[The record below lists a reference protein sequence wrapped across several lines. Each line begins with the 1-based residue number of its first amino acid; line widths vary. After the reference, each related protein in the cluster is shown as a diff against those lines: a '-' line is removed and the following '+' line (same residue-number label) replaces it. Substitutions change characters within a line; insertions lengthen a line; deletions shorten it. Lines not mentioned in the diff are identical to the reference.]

1 MEKRELGEAHGPILK
16 QTAKE
21 TSAPTVPAVNQNSS
35 SEPQPAPEERRVS
48 FDIGDSDDGEN
59 KERRVAFNIGDSD
72 DPVDYSNENS
82 GKFAKKQLVMLL
94 KLLCGIHSFMN

>member
-1 MEKRELGEAHGPILK
+1 MEKRELSEPHCPILK

-35 SEPQPAPEERRVS
+35 SEPQPAPEERRVA

-72 DPVDYSNENS
+72 DPDYSNENS
-82 GKFAKKQLVMLL
+82 GKFAKKQLPSDVIKITLWHL
-94 KLLCGIHSFMN
+94 RW